1 MLMRTFIIFVIKEYR
16 LMAHLN
22 KKTDNYDPG
31 ILSVILDPETN
42 EYIYVSINNNIMK
55 HDDSIWSWDALELPD
70 FALYAIH
77 NADNDTKYKVLIA
90 HIVKAYYDA
99 NDEMAVI
106 ANYIGNPEN
115 NKYKSEFEELQKCRA
130 DAKVLAKYIIAN
142 KLF

>member
-1 MLMRTFIIFVIKEYR
+1 
-16 LMAHLN
+16 MAHLN

-55 HDDSIWSWDALELPD
+55 HDDSLWSWDALEIPD

-77 NADNDTKYKVLIA
+77 NADDDTKYKVLIA

-106 ANYIGNPEN
+106 ANYIGNPEKRLKDICIKGYN
-115 NKYKSEFEELQKCRA
+115 YVYELIEDMKN
-130 DAKVLAKYIIAN
+130 DYNL
-142 KLF
+142 